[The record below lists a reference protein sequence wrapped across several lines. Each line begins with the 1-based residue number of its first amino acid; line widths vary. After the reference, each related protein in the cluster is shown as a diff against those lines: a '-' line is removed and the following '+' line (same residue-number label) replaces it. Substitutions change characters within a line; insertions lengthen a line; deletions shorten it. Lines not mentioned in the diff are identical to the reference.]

1 MALAVKQINAQFD
14 AKLLLQELEAKMIE
28 VDQANSL
35 QFLLTPHPKASDKG
49 QWTYGAGSL
58 YDDSIKQYWA
68 RTADFA
74 KLNEAFKGTEI
85 EACTEWVREIAHSF
99 GKKIGRI
106 RLLVLNPKTCYSLHT
121 DEEEFRFHIPLFTS
135 SSSFFVSDDMI
146 DRMPVPGQLYLFK
159 TNAPHTAVNAN
170 KHEKRGHLVFDTYE

>member
-1 MALAVKQINAQFD
+1 MALAVKQLNAQFN
-14 AKLLLQELEAKMIE
+14 AELLLKELEAKMAE
-28 VDQANSL
+28 VEQSNSL
-35 QFLLTPHPKASDKG
+35 QFLLTPHPKSIDKA

-58 YDDSIKQYWA
+58 YDDATKKYWA
-68 RTADFA
+68 CTADFA
-74 KLNEAFKGTEI
+74 KLNETFRGTAIAE
-85 EACTEWVREIAHSF
+85 CTDLVREVAHTF

-170 KHEKRGHLVFDTYE
+170 KYEKRGHLVFDTYE